1 MKYPSTRRILLLPVV
16 AACGFHGG
24 GAPATDDAAAELP
37 DAPVVI
43 DARPPAVC
51 DPADP
56 TLVACY
62 AFDGDTRD
70 RSSHALDATASN
82 VAFVPG
88 RLGQAMQFSANSA
101 ADVADSPLLDVHAV
115 TMEAWVK
122 PAALPG
128 NGNRAGVID
137 VNGQYG
143 MFIHAGGTLACS
155 FSSGVALPDTPA
167 LLAVD
172 RWSHVACTYDGS
184 TGIIYVDGAVASMAS
199 NGGAMATSGTT
210 GASLAADNPPGA
222 GSRLSGLI
230 DETRIYSAARTALQI
245 CGDAERS
252 ACP

>member
-1 MKYPSTRRILLLPVV
+1 MNYPFPRPIVLLGALTG
-16 AACGFHGG
+16 CGFQ
-24 GAPATDDAAAELP
+24 GAAVIADAAP
-37 DAPVVI
+37 PI
-43 DARPPAVC
+43 DAAVAVDAGPPIC

-56 TLVACY
+56 ALVACY
-62 AFDGDTRD
+62 RFEGDTRD
-70 RSSHALDATASN
+70 RSSHALDATARD

-88 RLGQAMQFSANSA
+88 RIGQAMQFAADSA

-122 PAALPG
+122 PSALPG

-172 RWSHVACTYDGS
+172 RWSHVACTYDGT
-184 TGIIYVDGAVASMAS
+184 TGIIYIDGKVASMAT
-199 NGGAMATSGTT
+199 NGGTMATAGTT

-222 GSRLSGLI
+222 GSRLLGLI
-230 DETRIYSAARTALQI
+230 DEVRLYSAARTAAQI
-245 CGDAERS
+245 CGDADRIT
-252 ACP
+252 CP